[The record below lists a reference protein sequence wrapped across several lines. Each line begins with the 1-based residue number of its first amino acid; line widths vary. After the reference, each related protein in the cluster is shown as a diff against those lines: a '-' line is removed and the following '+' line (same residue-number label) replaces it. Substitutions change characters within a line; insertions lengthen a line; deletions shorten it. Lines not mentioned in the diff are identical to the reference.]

1 MAKYDVKP
9 VEGISIDETKADE
22 VTLPVEEVIT
32 TDSIVASEP
41 VEEVVI
47 TTEVVKPVVEPV
59 VEDKPSVSDDNKFAG
74 EELSPSSWNILSN
87 EDGVLTAH
95 CGRRKFVGTRAEFKA
110 KLKGE

>member
-32 TDSIVASEP
+32 TDLTVASEP
-41 VEEVVI
+41 VEEVV
-47 TTEVVKPVVEPV
+47 TATEVVEPV
-59 VEDKPSVSDDNKFAG
+59 VEKKPVVSEDTKFTG